1 MIIIRRIVLILA
13 ICLANGTVTAASPQG
28 QHETRTV
35 WDAVMQFGDKVAA
48 RLMPRFQFAE
58 VSWPPRA
65 VTLLALKD
73 TRLLEL
79 WAQDRKGAWR
89 HVRDYRI
96 KGMSGGKGPKLRE
109 GDRQVPEGLY
119 RITMLNPNSSYHLSM
134 KLDYPNA
141 FDRAQASFEGR
152 TDLGGDIFIH
162 GKTVSRGCIAVG
174 DNAMEEL
181 FVMTALL
188 GADKVSVLISP
199 RDYRFRPLE
208 PLDADTPNWVRELNE
223 RIAFNIRR
231 FPLHR
236 K

>member
-1 MIIIRRIVLILA
+1 MRIFTRIALIALL
-13 ICLANGTVTAASPQG
+13 CLTAGSAWSGPDDG
-28 QHETRTV
+28 QDGKRTV
-35 WDAVMQFGDKVAA
+35 WDAVMEYGDKAAA
-48 RLMPRFQFAE
+48 RLMPRFQFAG
-58 VSWPPRA
+58 VSWPPEE

-73 TRLLEL
+73 TRLLEV
-79 WAQDRKGAWR
+79 WARDRGVWK

-119 RITMLNPNSSYHLSM
+119 RISLLNPNSSYHLSM

-141 FDRAQASFEGR
+141 FDRAQAQLEGR

-162 GKTVSRGCIAVG
+162 GKAVSRGCLAVG

-188 GADKVSVLISP
+188 GEERVSVLISP
-199 RDYRFRPLE
+199 RDYRFRPME
-208 PLDADTPNWVRELNE
+208 PLASDSPFWVKELNE